1 MSQTDS
7 PIEPGGGPIAYMAGN
22 RVAAN
27 LFMFAILVA
36 GLVSLT
42 GLGREAWHVFSF
54 NHIEVSIA
62 HPGATPEEVEES
74 IVLKVEEQVRAL
86 DDVKSVKSVAAP
98 GMASVRVEMK
108 SGTDI
113 DRALDE
119 IESAVD
125 RIQSLPA
132 AAERPQVS
140 EMTNR
145 QSVVRLIVFGDVSE
159 RALKQLAQEVEDQL
173 AALNEVSSVD
183 TSGARNYEVSI
194 EVPLLRLR
202 ALGLTLDDVADSVRR
217 DSIDLSAGSVETQDG
232 HVRVRTLGKSYVQQD
247 FEEIVV
253 VSKNDGTRLRLGD
266 IADVRDAFQEADLI
280 VRHQGKPAVFVEVYR
295 ADDENVDTVAE
306 AVREHVAST
315 VAPGL
320 PDGVGITVWNDESQ
334 TYSERVD
341 LLVKNGVLGLILVL
355 VALALFLEARLA
367 LWVTVGLATTIV
379 GALAVMLVFDIALN
393 TITLFVFVL
402 AIGIIVDDAIVVAEH
417 IYHERRQGAPGV
429 VAAVRGARRVRVP
442 LTFAVLTSIVAFTPL
457 FFLPGFIGEIW
468 FPLPVIIIAMLLIS
482 LTESLLI
489 LPNHLS
495 HLQGPGWTPA
505 GSVERALANVQGFV
519 DGKLNAFVEGPLD
532 RLLRFATDQPLVTMA
547 GAVGL
552 FVVTVSLVPAGI
564 VKTTYVDAVEGD
576 YVVVTLEMPHG
587 TTADRTR
594 EVAAE
599 LEAAGHRVVERFSQ
613 ELPEGAPALLTGV
626 IVTVGARPRV
636 EGGGVIAEPTLNPE
650 ANVATVEFKL
660 VGAEQRDIT
669 TGMVADAWRDEVGH
683 MPYVRGVTFSGE
695 VIDLGSPVEAVL
707 SHPDPARLAEF
718 ATTVVD
724 GLRQLEGVFD
734 IRSDHAP
741 GVKEL
746 QLALRPEGRNLGLT
760 VEEVA
765 RQVRAAFFGT
775 EALRVQRG
783 GEEVRVYVRLPVR
796 ERKAITDVEN
806 YLVRT
811 PGGGR
816 VPISRV
822 VSISP
827 GISPPTIRRRD
838 GQRVVTVTAD
848 VDPAVISSGE
858 ANSILAETILAE
870 LTAANPEL
878 TYTYGG
884 EQQQQLDTLSSLYRG
899 FAVAMFMIFALL
911 ATPLRSYSKP
921 LIVMAVIPFGLV
933 GIILGHVVLAVPI
946 GATVLMG
953 FLGLSGVVVNDSLI
967 MIDFIDQRI
976 REGAPTRTAII
987 EGAKGR
993 FRPIFLTSITTFL
1006 AFTPLILERAIQAQ
1020 FLRPFAASIG
1030 FGILVTTAILMVVV
1044 PALYTLR
1051 LGAVSRRGARNVAQD
1066 SVTVG

>member
-1 MSQTDS
+1 MSQSDS
-7 PIEPGGGPIAYMAGN
+7 PIGSPGGPIAYMASNG
-22 RVAAN
+22 VAAN
-27 LFMFAILVA
+27 LFMAAILVA

-74 IVLKVEEQVRAL
+74 IVVKVEEQVRAL

-98 GMASVRVEMK
+98 GMASVRIEMK

-113 DRALDE
+113 DRALDD

-125 RIQSLPA
+125 RIESLPV
-132 AAERPQVS
+132 AAERPQVR

-145 QSVVRLIVFGDVSE
+145 QSVLRLIVFGDVSE
-159 RALKQLAQEVEDQL
+159 RALKELARSVEDQL
-173 AALNEVSSVD
+173 TLLDEVSSVD
-183 TSGARNYEVSI
+183 TSGARRYEVSI
-194 EVPLLRLR
+194 EVPLLQLR
-202 ALGLTLDDVADSVRR
+202 ALGLTLDDIADAVRR
-217 DSIDLSAGSVETQDG
+217 DSLDLSAGSVETRDG
-232 HVRVRTLGKSYVQQD
+232 HVRVRTLGRSYVQRD
-247 FEEIVV
+247 FEEILV
-253 VSKNDGTRLRLGD
+253 VSGNDGTRLRLGD
-266 IADVRDAFQEADLI
+266 IADVRDAFQEANLI

-295 ADDENVDTVAE
+295 ADDEDVDTVAG
-306 AVREHVAST
+306 AVRRHVAGS
-315 VAPGL
+315 VAPAL

-334 TYSERVD
+334 TYSERAYLLLKNGALGL
-341 LLVKNGVLGLILVL
+341 LLVLI
-355 VALALFLEARLA
+355 ALALFLEIRLA
-367 LWVTVGLATTIV
+367 VWVTVGLATTIV
-379 GALAVMLVFDIALN
+379 GALAVMLAFDIALN

-402 AIGIIVDDAIVVAEH
+402 AIGIIVDDAIVVAENIH
-417 IYHERRQGAPGV
+417 HERRRGFPGIA
-429 VAAVRGARRVRVP
+429 AAVRGARRIRVP
-442 LTFAVLTSIVAFTPL
+442 LTFAVLTSIAAFTPL

-468 FPLPVIIIAMLLIS
+468 FPLPVIIISMLLIS
-482 LTESLLI
+482 LAESLLI

-495 HLQGPGWTPA
+495 HLHGADWTPVGLVDRFFA
-505 GSVERALANVQGFV
+505 HVQGFS
-519 DGKLNAFVEGPLD
+519 DRQLNAFVEGPLD
-532 RLLRFATDQPLVTMA
+532 RALRFATGQPVVLMA

-552 FVVTVSLVPAGI
+552 LAVTVSLVPAGL

-576 YVVVTLEMPHG
+576 FVVATLEMPHG

-594 EVAAE
+594 QVAAE
-599 LEAAGHRVVERFSQ
+599 LEAAGHRVIERLGREQ
-613 ELPEGAPALLTGV
+613 PGATPELLSGV

-660 VGAEQRDIT
+660 VGAEYRDIS
-669 TGMVADAWRDEVGH
+669 TGMVADAWRDEVGLL
-683 MPYVRGVTFSGE
+683 PYARGVTFSGE

-707 SHPDPARLAEF
+707 SHPDPALLAEF
-718 ATTVVD
+718 AATVVD
-724 GLRQLEGVFD
+724 GLRNLEGVFD

-741 GVKEL
+741 GVREM
-746 QLALRPEGRNLGLT
+746 QLSLRPEGRNLGLT
-760 VEEVA
+760 VEEVG

-783 GEEVRVYVRLPVR
+783 REEVRVYVRLPLH
-796 ERKAITDVEN
+796 ERNAITDIEN

-816 VPISRV
+816 APLSQV
-822 VSISP
+822 VSVSP
-827 GISPPTIRRRD
+827 GVSPPTIRRRD

-858 ANSILAETILAE
+858 ANSILANTILAD
-870 LTAANPEL
+870 LTAANPGL
-878 TYTYGG
+878 SYTYGG
-884 EQQQQLDTLSSLYRG
+884 EQQAQLDTLNSLYRG

-911 ATPLRSYSKP
+911 ATPLRSYTKP
-921 LIVMAVIPFGLV
+921 LIVMAVIPFGFI
-933 GIILGHVVLAVPI
+933 GIILGHLILGVPI

-993 FRPIFLTSITTFL
+993 FRPIFLTSVTTFL
-1006 AFTPLILERAIQAQ
+1006 SFTPLILERAIQAQ

-1030 FGILVTTAILMVVV
+1030 FGILVTTAMLMVVV

-1051 LGAVSRRGARNVAQD
+1051 LAVVSGGGPEDVEIGIEHA
-1066 SVTVG
+1066 